1 MGDAYDGALYCTNRV
16 ANDVLP
22 SYDTR
27 REIIECS
34 IRNIL
39 YAIGEDPDRE
49 GLRDTPNR
57 VARMYL
63 NELTVGLGVD
73 LETLLTATFKEPHDQ
88 MVIVKDIS
96 FHSLCEHHM
105 VPYSGKAHVGY
116 VPDGQVVGLSKL
128 ARVVEMASKKLS
140 IQERLTNEIAEAVM
154 SALLPKGVIVVLD
167 AVIAWGFAIHAAEDA
182 CFVQPDGLDLIQVR
196 DVVERRVHHGPVVL
210 AGGDQDRRLTSPEQV
225 VRVVGME
232 GDWR

>member
-1 MGDAYDGALYCTNRV
+1 MGDAYDESFYCTHRV
-16 ANDVLP
+16 ANNVLP
-22 SYDTR
+22 SYDKR

-39 YAIGEDPDRE
+39 YAIGEDPERE
-49 GLRDTPNR
+49 GLLDTPSR

-88 MVIVKDIS
+88 MVIVKDIA

-140 IQERLTNEIAEAVM
+140 IQERLTSEIAEAIDAAVK
-154 SALLPKGVIVVLD
+154 PKGVIVVID
-167 AVIAWGFAIHAAEDA
+167 QCEHMCMTMRGIRKAGSTTTTSAIRGVFIDNGPAREEFLAL
-182 CFVQPDGLDLIQVR
+182 VM
-196 DVVERRVHHGPVVL
+196 HH
-210 AGGDQDRRLTSPEQV
+210 
-225 VRVVGME
+225 
-232 GDWR
+232 

>member
-1 MGDAYDGALYCTNRV
+1 MGDALSGALYCTTRV
-16 ANDVLP
+16 ANAELSSHD
-22 SYDTR
+22 DR
-27 REIIECS
+27 IHIIENS
-34 IRNIL
+34 VRDIL

-49 GLRDTPNR
+49 GLLDTPNR

-73 LETLLTATFKEPHDQ
+73 LTTLLTATFKEPHDQ
-88 MVIVKDIS
+88 MVIVKDIA

-140 IQERLTNEIAEAVM
+140 IQERLTTEIAEAIM
-154 SALLPKGVIVVLD
+154 TSLKPKGVIVVID
-167 AVIAWGFAIHAAEDA
+167 QCEHMCMTMRGIRKSGSTTTTSAIRGVFIDNGPAREEFLAL
-182 CFVQPDGLDLIQVR
+182 VM
-196 DVVERRVHHGPVVL
+196 HH
-210 AGGDQDRRLTSPEQV
+210 
-225 VRVVGME
+225 
-232 GDWR
+232 

>member
-167 AVIAWGFAIHAAEDA
+167 QCEHMCMTMRGIRKSGSTTTTSAIRGVFIDNGPAREE
-182 CFVQPDGLDLIQVR
+182 FLTLIK
-196 DVVERRVHHGPVVL
+196 
-210 AGGDQDRRLTSPEQV
+210 
-225 VRVVGME
+225 
-232 GDWR
+232 

>member
-1 MGDAYDGALYCTNRV
+1 MGDAYDEALYCTSRV
-16 ANDVLP
+16 ANVELP

-27 REIIECS
+27 RKIIECS

-39 YAIGEDPDRE
+39 YAIGEDPERE
-49 GLRDTPNR
+49 GLLDTPSR

-73 LETLLTATFKEPHDQ
+73 LTTLLTATFKEPHDQ

-105 VPYSGKAHVGY
+105 VPYSGRAHVGY
-116 VPDGQVVGLSKL
+116 IPDGQVVGLSKL

-140 IQERLTNEIAEAVM
+140 IQERLTTEIAEAIDAAVK
-154 SALLPKGVIVVLD
+154 PKGVIVVID
-167 AVIAWGFAIHAAEDA
+167 QCEHMCMTMRGIRKAGSTTTTSAIRGVFIDNGPAREEFLAL
-182 CFVQPDGLDLIQVR
+182 VM
-196 DVVERRVHHGPVVL
+196 HH
-210 AGGDQDRRLTSPEQV
+210 
-225 VRVVGME
+225 
-232 GDWR
+232 

>member
-1 MGDAYDGALYCTNRV
+1 MGDAYDESLYCTSRV
-16 ANDVLP
+16 VGNALP

-39 YAIGEDPDRE
+39 YAIGEDPERE
-49 GLRDTPNR
+49 GLLDTPSR

-63 NELTVGLGVD
+63 NELTIGLGVD

-88 MVIVKDIS
+88 MIIVKDIA

-140 IQERLTNEIAEAVM
+140 IQERLTTEIAEAIDAAVK
-154 SALLPKGVIVVLD
+154 PKGVIVVID
-167 AVIAWGFAIHAAEDA
+167 QCEHMCMTMRGIRKAGSTTTTSAIRGVFIDN
-182 CFVQPDGLDLIQVR
+182 
-196 DVVERRVHHGPVVL
+196 GPAREEFL
-210 AGGDQDRRLTSPEQV
+210 ALVMHP
-225 VRVVGME
+225 
-232 GDWR
+232 